1 MFTKRLL
8 FILNPN
14 SGVRHA
20 RRVIPELID
29 TFTERGYLTTLCCTR
44 ARGDATVFARDHAAE
59 ADLVVVSGGDG
70 TLNEVV
76 TGLMQAGLQVP
87 IGYLPAGST
96 NDFASGL
103 KIPTDLFRAAEIAV
117 SGHGQTLDVGRFGD
131 RYFCYTAGFGAFT
144 GVSWGTP
151 QNVKNILGHA
161 AYVLEGIRSLGD
173 IRPIHA
179 RVVTPDAEAEDDW
192 LFGAVCNSTSLGG
205 VLKLDPD
212 TVDMNDGVFETVLIR
227 NPRSAGELARIIE
240 ALASRNYE
248 DPMLAFIRAP
258 RLTFHTD
265 SALSWTLDGEYASG
279 APEVTI
285 ENLPNA
291 ITVMIP
297 EV

>member
-1 MFTKRLL
+1 MLTKRLL

-20 RRVIPELID
+20 RRVLPELID
-29 TFTERGYLTTLCCTR
+29 IFTEHGYLTTLCCTR
-44 ARGDATVFARDHAAE
+44 ARGDATTFARDHASE

-76 TGLMQAGLQVP
+76 TGLMQADLHVP
-87 IGYLPAGST
+87 IGYLPSGST

-103 KIPTDLFRAAEIAV
+103 KIPTDLFRAAGIAI

-161 AYVLEGIRSLGD
+161 AYVLEGIRSIAD
-173 IRPIHA
+173 IRPIHT
-179 RVVTPDAEAEDDW
+179 RVVTPDTEVEDDW

-227 NPRSAGELARIIE
+227 NPRNPGELARIIE
-240 ALASRNYE
+240 ALASHRYE
-248 DPMLAFIRAP
+248 DPMLEFIRAP
-258 RLTFHTD
+258 RLTFQTE

-279 APEVTI
+279 TPEITV

-291 ITVMIP
+291 ITVMVP
-297 EV
+297 